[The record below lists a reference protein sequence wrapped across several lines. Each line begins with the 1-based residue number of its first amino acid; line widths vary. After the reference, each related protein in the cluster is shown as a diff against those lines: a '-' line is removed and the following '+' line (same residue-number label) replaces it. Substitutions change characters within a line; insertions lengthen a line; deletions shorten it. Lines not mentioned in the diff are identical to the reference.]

1 MVWEYEHY
9 MAEKHKNLKTKTMD
23 ESQDTSL
30 KIFIND
36 NGVRIWLIFPKCPLA
51 GTNLATRVS

>member
-23 ESQDTSL
+23 ETNLSQDTSL

-36 NGVRIWLIFPKCPLA
+36 IVFVYG
-51 GTNLATRVS
+51 